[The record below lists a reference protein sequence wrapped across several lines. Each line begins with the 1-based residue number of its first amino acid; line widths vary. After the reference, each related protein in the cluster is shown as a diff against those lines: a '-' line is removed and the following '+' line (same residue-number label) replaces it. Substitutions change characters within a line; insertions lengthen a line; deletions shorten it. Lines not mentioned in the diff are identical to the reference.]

1 MSTITT
7 VALMGASGSLGAP
20 ILKALLD
27 ANFSVTVL
35 ARPESTQTYTSDVK
49 VAKVDY
55 SNAESLQ
62 TALQGQDAVVAAVG
76 YTGFQQQEA
85 LFDAAIAVG
94 VKRLIPSEYGGDPE
108 NSAVRALP
116 VFGDKV
122 RIEKH
127 VKAKTQGTKTS
138 YTLVCNNEFF
148 DWDLD
153 HGFSVDIKGK
163 KMEIFDGGD
172 VVHTAT
178 PMDFVAKG
186 IVGVLQHP
194 EETKDRVV
202 RLHGASMTQNKLL
215 EMVQRY
221 AGKEGWQTPHSS
233 TVDREKQGYELLQK
247 DPSNIMP
254 WAIAFLQASVWGERF
269 GNNLSKNNDNELL
282 GLKELSDAEME
293 EIVKSRV

>member
-1 MSTITT
+1 
-7 VALMGASGSLGAP
+7 MGASGSLGAP